1 MSLMSPNS
9 ETLRALFAPL
19 PNYENIPTI
28 NVCSHEV
35 PLPAYWRITE
45 LLNEG
50 IEIEQIVR
58 LIVAESGIKTHRSVE
73 EIVNAISDNQR
84 QLKNASKHSAAAVST
99 KKSSRASNRLSA
111 LLVKRPKKR
120 TSSYRASRLD
130 EHRELE
136 DAESKLESFKM
147 QEKQQLSTALAL
159 ARRKELLNDTNT
171 AAGRKVGDEE
181 RRRTIAIIDHEIKK
195 TLHRHAE
202 IETQIEYARRLTVMH
217 KATFA

>member
-1 MSLMSPNS
+1 MSPNS
-9 ETLRALFAPL
+9 DTLRALFAPL

-84 QLKNASKHSAAAVST
+84 HLKNASKNSAAAVSAN
-99 KKSSRASNRLSA
+99 KNSKASNRLSA

-120 TSSYRASRLD
+120 ISSYRASRLD

-136 DAESKLESFKM
+136 DAESKLENFKM

-159 ARRKELLNDTNT
+159 ARRKEMLNDTST
-171 AAGRKVGDEE
+171 AAGRKISEEE
-181 RRRTIAIIDHEIKK
+181 RRRTIAIIDHEIKQ

-202 IETQIEYARRLTVMH
+202 IETQIEYARRLTVMQ

>member
-1 MSLMSPNS
+1 MSVMSPNS

-19 PNYENIPTI
+19 PNYGNIPTI

-45 LLNEG
+45 LLNES

-58 LIVAESGIKTHRSVE
+58 LIVVESGIKTRRSVE
-73 EIVNAISDNQR
+73 EIVNAIADNQR
-84 QLKNASKHSAAAVST
+84 QLKNASKNSAAAVSANNSA
-99 KKSSRASNRLSA
+99 KASNRFSA

-120 TSSYRASRLD
+120 LSFYRASRFD

-136 DAESKLESFKM
+136 DAESNLESFKA

-159 ARRKELLNDTNT
+159 ARQKEVLNDTST
-171 AAGRKVGDEE
+171 AAGRKIGEEE
-181 RRRTIAIIDHEIKK
+181 RRKTIAIIDHEIKK
-195 TLHRHAE
+195 TLRRHAE
-202 IETQIEYARRLTVMH
+202 IERQIEYARRSTVMH
-217 KATFA
+217 KASFS